1 MQVEFRGYGVDFIV
15 VGTVELRGSRLS
27 DMVNEVETVDLHDV
41 ALEGL
46 GDMARVSVA
55 QYSIRRDELLAIAT
69 AGPRGAKR
77 RRVPT
82 TGHRLQAQ
90 LGPYNV
96 LGRLHTRHGGS
107 VRRRFGSGGPML
119 PLTDATIAYVIG
131 GILEVRDLPT
141 ILINRDLASW
151 VRDEEADQLL
161 LPWDE
166 AAPARDGEVEAW
178 IPDPWLP
185 NRIAGR
191 STRSVS
197 S

>member
-15 VGTVELRGSRLS
+15 VGSVELRGSRLS
-27 DMVNEVETVDLHDV
+27 DMVNEVETIDLHGAV
-41 ALEGL
+41 LEGL
-46 GDMARVSVA
+46 EDMARVDVA
-55 QYSIRRDELLAIAT
+55 QYSIRRDELLAIA
-69 AGPRGAKR
+69 APGPRGSHHR
-77 RRVPT
+77 RLAT
-82 TGHRLQAQ
+82 TGHRVQAQ

-107 VRRRFGSGGPML
+107 VRRRLGMGGPML

-141 ILINRDLASW
+141 VLINRELASW

-166 AAPARDGEVEAW
+166 DALAPDDTGGAW
-178 IPDPWLP
+178 APDPWLP
-185 NRIAGR
+185 SRAGMP
-191 STRSVS
+191 
-197 S
+197 